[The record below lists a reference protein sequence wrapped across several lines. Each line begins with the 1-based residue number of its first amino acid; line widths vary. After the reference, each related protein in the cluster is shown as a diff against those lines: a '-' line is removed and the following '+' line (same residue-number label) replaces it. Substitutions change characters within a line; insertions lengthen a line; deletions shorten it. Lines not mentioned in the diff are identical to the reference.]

1 LPGQKRHRAIW
12 GIGLIAIA
20 ALPAPAPAL
29 ATPSASFEIMPAN
42 PRAGEQV
49 QLYSSSCDPGY
60 ELWSQDWDLDGDRT
74 SDDATGPTASV
85 TFADPGAH
93 LLGLRVMSDSGEVTT
108 AWRTVVVDPADSS
121 ALPQLPPLISPF
133 PVVTLGGRLEGRTTR
148 INLLS
153 VSAPSCST
161 VSVSCRGRGCPVE
174 SRVAQVIRRGLRLR
188 SAEKRFRPGNRLTV
202 AVSKGGLVGK
212 LTEFRF
218 RRGKPPLRT
227 DSCLVPGA
235 TTGTPCPS
243 D

>member
-1 LPGQKRHRAIW
+1 
-12 GIGLIAIA
+12 
-20 ALPAPAPAL
+20 
-29 ATPSASFEIMPAN
+29 
-42 PRAGEQV
+42 
-49 QLYSSSCDPGY
+49 
-60 ELWSQDWDLDGDRT
+60 
-74 SDDATGPTASV
+74 
-85 TFADPGAH
+85 
-93 LLGLRVMSDSGEVTT
+93 MSDSGEVTT